1 MQRLG
6 GIAVIHTFEAHIP
19 TVLECAGGGHGVGV
33 QCVRSGFARVE
44 NLAGCETG
52 MRVVRIQFHG
62 DLALES
68 LSLANTTDPQQL
80 LGLLRVWHAVRVH
93 VHLRTSMM
101 STRTL

>member
-1 MQRLG
+1 
-6 GIAVIHTFEAHIP
+6 
-19 TVLECAGGGHGVGV
+19 
-33 QCVRSGFARVE
+33 
-44 NLAGCETG
+44 

-93 VHLRTSMM
+93 VHLRTSMDVHANLVIGDRLDHRANRVRSASVATDHTPDILRIHADANQFTAGVLM
-101 STRTL
+101 GLD